1 MSAGVASDHR
11 GAPQSSDNPDGPR
24 SDVGGRAGAPAPT
37 PASAHTGRHN
47 TGKESTFD
55 AVVIGAGVIGAAIAF
70 ELGRRGRR
78 VLCVDKLPAAG
89 FGSTVNSCAIVRFT
103 YSTYTGVAMAYEGLQ
118 YWLDWPAYLEA
129 ADELGLIE
137 YKQCGMAVLKDPGG
151 HYLKV
156 LPHFDAIGVAYEEW
170 STDELVHRMPIL
182 DAGVFGPPKRPD
194 DPDFWAD
201 PTEQLPGAV
210 FTPEAGYVSDPQL
223 TTHNLQRAAEAA
235 GAEFRFAT
243 AVTAIGHAGGRVT
256 GVTLDGDTAVAAPVV
271 VNVAGP
277 HSYLINRMAGVY
289 ESMNIKT
296 RALRHEVHHAP
307 GPAGFD
313 YERDGFNIA
322 DDDNGIYFRP
332 ETGNHILVGSTDP
345 RCDPQDWVDPDE
357 YDQRLGAEQ
366 WEAQVLRLNRRLP
379 SLGVPHERKG
389 VVDLYDVSDDWIPIY
404 DRTDLDGFYVAI
416 GTSGNQFKNAGV
428 AGHCMAELIEAVDAG
443 HNHDADSLVVEGRYT
458 GLPIDMGNFSRNREI
473 NPNSSMSVHG

>member
-1 MSAGVASDHR
+1 MGSDRSVARNGAEATSAVQESLGGATRESAPRRASD
-11 GAPQSSDNPDGPR
+11 
-24 SDVGGRAGAPAPT
+24 RAAK
-37 PASAHTGRHN
+37 S
-47 TGKESTFD
+47 FD
-55 AVVIGAGVIGAAIAF
+55 AVVIGAGVIGAATAF
-70 ELGRRGRR
+70 ELGRRGRSI
-78 VLCVDKLPAAG
+78 LCVDKLPAAG

-103 YSTYTGVAMAYEGLQ
+103 YSTFTGVAMSYEGLQ
-118 YWLDWPAYLEA
+118 YWLEWPDYLGA
-129 ADELGLIE
+129 DDELGLIE
-137 YKQCGMAVLKDPGG
+137 YKQCGMAALKDPGG

-156 LPHFDAIGVAYEEW
+156 LPHFDAIGVAYEDW
-170 STDELVHRMPIL
+170 STAELLRRMPIL
-182 DAGVFGPPKRPD
+182 DAGIYGPPKRPD

-201 PTEQLPGAV
+201 ATEELPGAV

-223 TTHNLQRAAEAA
+223 TTHNLQRAAESA

-243 AVTAIGHAGGRVT
+243 AVTAISRSNGTVT
-256 GVTLDGDTAVAAPVV
+256 GVTLDDGTTVATPVV

-277 HSYLINRMAGVY
+277 HSYLINQMAGVY
-289 ESMNIKT
+289 DSMNIKT

-307 GPAGFD
+307 GPSGYD

-345 RCDPQDWVDPDE
+345 RCDPQDWVDPDN
-357 YDQRLGAEQ
+357 YDRRLSAEQ
-366 WEAQVLRLNRRLP
+366 WEAQVLRLSRRLP
-379 SLGVPHERKG
+379 PVGVPHERKG

-443 HNHDADSLVVEGRYT
+443 HDHDADPLVVEGRYT
-458 GLPIDMGNFSRNREI
+458 GLPIDMATFSRNREI

>member
-1 MSAGVASDHR
+1 MASDR
-11 GAPQSSDNPDGPR
+11 AVARDGAEATSAVQESLGGATRESAPRRASD
-24 SDVGGRAGAPAPT
+24 RAAN
-37 PASAHTGRHN
+37 S
-47 TGKESTFD
+47 FD
-55 AVVIGAGVIGAAIAF
+55 AVVVGAGVIGAAIAF

-78 VLCVDKLPAAG
+78 ALCVDKLPAAG

-103 YSTYTGVAMAYEGLQ
+103 YSTFTGVAMSYEGLQ
-118 YWLDWPAYLEA
+118 YWLEWPDYLEA
-129 ADELGLIE
+129 GDELGLIA
-137 YKQCGMAVLKDPGG
+137 YKQCGMAALKDPGG

-156 LPHFDAIGVAYEEW
+156 LPHFDAIGVAYEDW
-170 STDELVHRMPIL
+170 STAELLRRMPIL
-182 DAGVFGPPKRPD
+182 DPGIFGPPKRPD

-201 PTEQLPGAV
+201 ATEDLPGAI

-223 TTHNLQRAAEAA
+223 TTHNLQRAAESA

-243 AVTAIGHAGGRVT
+243 AVTGIGRSNGRVT
-256 GVTLDGDTAVAAPVV
+256 SVTLDDGTTAAAPVV

-277 HSYLINRMAGVY
+277 HSYLINQMAGVY
-289 ESMNIKT
+289 DSMNIKT

-307 GPAGFD
+307 GPATYD

-345 RCDPQDWVDPDE
+345 RCDPQDWVDPDD
-357 YDQRLGAEQ
+357 YDQRLSAEQ
-366 WEAQVLRLNRRLP
+366 WEAQVLRLSRRLP
-379 SLGVPHERKG
+379 PVGVPHERKG

-428 AGHCMAELIEAVDAG
+428 AGHCMAELIEAVEAG
-443 HNHDADSLVVEGRYT
+443 HDHDADPLVVEGRYT
-458 GLPIDMGNFSRNREI
+458 GLPIDMGTFSRNREI

>member
-1 MSAGVASDHR
+1 MASDRTVARGDPEAEGALREGIAGRDGGAATR
-11 GAPQSSDNPDGPR
+11 GASD
-24 SDVGGRAGAPAPT
+24 RAANGV
-37 PASAHTGRHN
+37 
-47 TGKESTFD
+47 D
-55 AVVIGAGVIGAAIAF
+55 AVVIGAGVIGAATAF

-103 YSTYTGVAMAYEGLQ
+103 YSTFTGVAMAYEGLK
-118 YWLDWPAYLEA
+118 YWLEWPDYLRVS
-129 ADELGLIE
+129 DELGLVE
-137 YKQCGMAVLKDPGG
+137 YKQCGMAALKDPGG

-156 LPHFDAIGVAYEEW
+156 LPHFDAIGVAYEDW
-170 STDELVHRMPIL
+170 STAELLRRMPIL
-182 DAGVFGPPKRPD
+182 DAGIYGPPKRPD

-201 PTEQLPGAV
+201 ATEELPGAV

-223 TTHNLQRAAEAA
+223 TTHNLQRAAESA
-235 GAEFRFAT
+235 GAEFRFGT
-243 AVTAIGHAGGRVT
+243 AVTAIGRSNGTVT
-256 GVTLDGDTAVAAPVV
+256 GVTIDDGTTVAAPVV

-345 RCDPQDWVDPDE
+345 RCDPQDWVDPDN
-357 YDQRLGAEQ
+357 YDQRLSTEQ

-379 SLGVPHERKG
+379 SVGVPHERKG

-428 AGHCMAELIEAVDAG
+428 AGHCMAELIAAVEAG
-443 HNHDADSLVVEGRYT
+443 HDHDADPLVVEGRYT
-458 GLPIDMGNFSRNREI
+458 GLPIDMGTFSRNREI

>member
-1 MSAGVASDHR
+1 MASESPVARDPAEAT
-11 GAPQSSDNPDGPR
+11 GAMPGTLDG
-24 SDVGGRAGAPAPT
+24 ATQEPAPT
-37 PASAHTGRHN
+37 RASHRAAN
-47 TGKESTFD
+47 SFD
-55 AVVIGAGVIGAAIAF
+55 AVVVGAGVIGAAIAF

-78 VLCVDKLPAAG
+78 ALCVDKLPAAG

-103 YSTYTGVAMAYEGLQ
+103 YSTFTGVAMSYEGLQ
-118 YWLDWPAYLEA
+118 YWLKWPDYLDA
-129 ADELGLIE
+129 GDELGLIA

-156 LPHFDAIGVAYEEW
+156 LPHFDTIGVAYEDW
-170 STDELVHRMPIL
+170 STAELLRRMPIL
-182 DAGVFGPPKRPD
+182 DPGIFGPPKRPD

-201 PTEQLPGAV
+201 ATEDLPGAI

-223 TTHNLQRAAEAA
+223 TTHNLQRAAESA

-243 AVTAIGHAGGRVT
+243 AVTGIGRSNGQVT
-256 GVTLDGDTAVAAPVV
+256 SVTLDDGTTVAAPVV

-277 HSYLINRMAGVY
+277 HSYLINQMAGVY
-289 ESMNIKT
+289 DSMNIKT

-307 GPAGFD
+307 GPQSFD
-313 YERDGFNIA
+313 YEHDGFNIA

-345 RCDPQDWVDPDE
+345 RCDPQDWVDPDD
-357 YDQRLGAEQ
+357 YDQRLSAEQ
-366 WEAQVLRLNRRLP
+366 WEAQVLRLSRRLP
-379 SLGVPHERKG
+379 PVGVPHERKG

-428 AGHCMAELIEAVDAG
+428 AGHCMAELIAAVEAG
-443 HNHDADSLVVEGRYT
+443 HDHDADPLVVEGRYT
-458 GLPIDMGNFSRNREI
+458 GLPIDMGTFSRNREI

>member
-1 MSAGVASDHR
+1 MASDQ
-11 GAPQSSDNPDGPR
+11 AADG
-24 SDVGGRAGAPAPT
+24 
-37 PASAHTGRHN
+37 
-47 TGKESTFD
+47 FD
-55 AVVIGAGVIGAAIAF
+55 AVVVGAGVVGAATAF

-78 VLCVDKLPAAG
+78 TLCVDKLPAAG
-89 FGSTVNSCAIVRFT
+89 FGSTANSCAIVRFT
-103 YSTYTGVAMAYEGLQ
+103 YSTYTGVAMSYEGLK
-118 YWLDWPAYLEA
+118 YWQDWPDYLGA
-129 ADELGLIE
+129 GDELGLIE
-137 YKQCGMAVLKDPGG
+137 YKQCGMAALKDPGG

-156 LPHFDAIGVAYEEW
+156 LPHFDAIGVAYEDW
-170 STDELVHRMPIL
+170 STAELRRRMPIL
-182 DAGVFGPPKRPD
+182 DPGIFGPPKRPE
-194 DPDFWAD
+194 DPGFWAD
-201 PTEQLPGAV
+201 STEDLPGAV

-243 AVTAIGHAGGRVT
+243 AVTAVGRRNGRVA
-256 GVTLDGDTAVAAPVV
+256 GVTLDDGTTVTAPVV

-277 HSYLINRMAGVY
+277 HSYLINQMAGVY
-289 ESMNIKT
+289 DAMNIKT

-345 RCDPQDWVDPDE
+345 RCDPQDWVDPDD
-357 YDQRLGAEQ
+357 YDQRLSAEQ
-366 WEAQVLRLNRRLP
+366 WEAQVLRLSRRLP
-379 SLGVPHERKG
+379 SVGVPHERKG

-404 DRTDLDGFYVAI
+404 DRTDLDGFYAAV

-428 AGHCMAELIEAVDAG
+428 AGHCMAELIEAVEAG
-443 HNHDADSLVVEGRYT
+443 HDHDADPLVVSGRYT
-458 GLPIDMGNFSRNREI
+458 GLPIDMGTFSRNREI

>member
-1 MSAGVASDHR
+1 MASDHR
-11 GAPQSSDNPDGPR
+11 GAPQSPDNPDGPR

-443 HNHDADSLVVEGRYT
+443 HDHDADPLVVEGRYT
-458 GLPIDMGNFSRNREI
+458 GLPIDMGNFSRNREV

>member
-1 MSAGVASDHR
+1 MASDR
-11 GAPQSSDNPDGPR
+11 PVA
-24 SDVGGRAGAPAPT
+24 GG
-37 PASAHTGRHN
+37 
-47 TGKESTFD
+47 FD
-55 AVVIGAGVIGAAIAF
+55 AVVVGAGVIGAAIAF

-78 VLCVDKLPAAG
+78 ALCVDKLPAAG

-103 YSTYTGVAMAYEGLQ
+103 YSTFTGVAMSYEGLQ
-118 YWLDWPAYLEA
+118 YWLEWPDYLEA
-129 ADELGLIE
+129 GDELGLIA
-137 YKQCGMAVLKDPGG
+137 YKQCGMAALKDPGG

-156 LPHFDAIGVAYEEW
+156 LPHFDAIGVAYEDW
-170 STDELVHRMPIL
+170 STAELLRRMPIL
-182 DAGVFGPPKRPD
+182 DPGIFGPPKRPD

-201 PTEQLPGAV
+201 ATEDLPGAI

-223 TTHNLQRAAEAA
+223 TTHNLQRAAESA

-243 AVTAIGHAGGRVT
+243 AVTGIGRSNGRVT
-256 GVTLDGDTAVAAPVV
+256 SVTLDDGTTVAAPVV

-277 HSYLINRMAGVY
+277 HSYLINQMAGVY
-289 ESMNIKT
+289 DSMNIKT

-307 GPAGFD
+307 GPSTYD
-313 YERDGFNIA
+313 YEHDGFNIA

-345 RCDPQDWVDPDE
+345 RCDPQDWVDPDD
-357 YDQRLGAEQ
+357 YDQRLSAEQ
-366 WEAQVLRLNRRLP
+366 WEAQVLRLSRRLP
-379 SLGVPHERKG
+379 PVGVPHERKG

-428 AGHCMAELIEAVDAG
+428 AGHCMAELIEAVDGG
-443 HNHDADSLVVEGRYT
+443 HNHDADPLVVEGRYT
-458 GLPIDMGNFSRNREI
+458 GLPIDMGTFSRNREI

>member
-1 MSAGVASDHR
+1 MSAGVASN
-11 GAPQSSDNPDGPR
+11 S
-24 SDVGGRAGAPAPT
+24 
-37 PASAHTGRHN
+37 ASATDSSFDRRRD
-47 TGKESTFD
+47 SFD
-55 AVVIGAGVIGAAIAF
+55 AVVIGAGVIGAATAF
-70 ELGRRGRR
+70 ELGRRGWR
-78 VLCVDKLPAAG
+78 VLCVDKLQAAG

-103 YSTYTGVAMAYEGLQ
+103 YSTFTGVAMAYEGLQ
-118 YWLDWPAYLEA
+118 YWLDWSGYLETS
-129 ADELGLIE
+129 DELGLIT
-137 YKQCGMAVLKDPGG
+137 YRQCGMAALKDPGG

-156 LPHFDAIGVAYEEW
+156 LPHFDAIGVTYEEW
-170 STDELVHRMPIL
+170 STEELVRRMPIL

-243 AVTAIGHAGGRVT
+243 AVTAIGHANGRVS

-307 GPAGFD
+307 GPAAFD
-313 YERDGFNIA
+313 YEQDGFNIA

-357 YDQRLGAEQ
+357 YDQRLIGEQ

-428 AGHCMAELIEAVDAG
+428 AGHCMAELIEAVEGG
-443 HNHDADSLVVEGRYT
+443 HDHDARPLLVEGRYT
-458 GLPIDMGNFSRNREI
+458 GLPIDMGTFSRNRQV